1 MILKNNDLRKAQL
14 LMLKILKEIHNICVK
29 NNIKYFLSDGTLIGA
44 IRHNGF
50 IPWDDDLDI
59 GMLREDYEKFC
70 SIAQEELPEE
80 FVLQT
85 QKTDKGYGLQFG
97 KVILKNTIWIE
108 KVAKNT
114 KRDYSGLYIDIF
126 PYDKIP
132 EDKRKQKIINRLYF
146 FIQGL
151 ILIKYKYIQKKDY
164 DELTK
169 KITFVIKRFFLLII
183 PKNVLTFFR
192 EFICKKYINYKDKI
206 IVTKYGGN
214 FYKNQNPYNL
224 YKDLILH
231 DFETEKVYIPKCYD
245 TILKKLYG
253 NYMEIPPIEK
263 QRQHGIEYFDFGKY

>member
-132 EDKRKQKIINRLYF
+132 EDKRRI
-146 FIQGL
+146 G
-151 ILIKYKYIQKKDY
+151 
-164 DELTK
+164 E
-169 KITFVIKRFFLLII
+169 
-183 PKNVLTFFR
+183 
-192 EFICKKYINYKDKI
+192 
-206 IVTKYGGN
+206 
-214 FYKNQNPYNL
+214 
-224 YKDLILH
+224 
-231 DFETEKVYIPKCYD
+231 DFK
-245 TILKKLYG
+245 
-253 NYMEIPPIEK
+253 
-263 QRQHGIEYFDFGKY
+263 